1 MAGYD
6 HVRLGSAT
14 VDAGTNIYIQI
25 FLSHENNAD
34 LCGVKVTEVS
44 TSTVIVTAST
54 GANQAS
60 PQMRGPN
67 TVSLGA
73 GVGVGLGIPLLLG
86 CIALGFYVRRR
97 HKGTNTPPASAPP
110 LPGSLGLRGR
120 GKMDVP
126 VGGPGGAGLRQEMD
140 NDRGIQGADPLP
152 PRYTP

>member
-6 HVRLGSAT
+6 HVCLGGAT

-44 TSTVIVTAST
+44 TSIVIVTAST

-86 CIALGFYVRRR
+86 CIALGFYVRRHR
-97 HKGTNTPPASAPP
+97 HKGANTPPASAP
-110 LPGSLGLRGR
+110 LGLRGR

-140 NDRGIQGADPLP
+140 NDRDIHGADHLP